1 MSRPRDWS
9 PLASSDP
16 VPGDPAEV
24 AALGYRLRNTANG
37 IAEETR
43 FLRSLC
49 TDQYWES
56 DAGTAFRA
64 RVGSTASK
72 LHRAHARYAAAA
84 EALGTTVTG
93 AGYAAA
99 LNQAQDQSARALAY
113 AQEAWSGMRSQ
124 LAIITETAPSAHPY
138 GTGYPATAAPMLDPG
153 GNPVLM
159 MSSGSDKPAVAAAK
173 RSYNSWAEDLQTAV
187 RWLGQAVQDRDDA
200 AASASARIL
209 AAIAADGLQDP
220 TGLSAFLDD
229 VGGLLDDTGRY
240 IDRNWAA
247 WVSDVAHLC
256 GWISTILGF
265 LAMIFAF
272 IPMLQPLAAALESA
286 ALTFM
291 ELSTICSLILE
302 LTGHDETQALIFDA
316 IGLVTFGLG
325 GSMLRGAAGTTDA
338 AAALSRTGWQAAA
351 DSLEEMLGRVSDEG
365 ISSVG
370 HLGELSS
377 KAAENAI
384 MENFGEAKGD
394 IPGLLHGLTSGETWQ
409 PLLHPIENIK
419 DAWMEWHLADFDTA
433 LKNGALRAAIGNAL
447 HFSSAEIAEQVE
459 KVNDVPELGTI
470 TKVTGFNFAATVV
483 RYGHLYIPVQAV
495 AVGSDVYSETTAT
508 IGWVGNE
515 IKELSGNG

>member
-1 MSRPRDWS
+1 VSRPQDWS

-37 IAEETR
+37 ISEETQ

-49 TDQYWES
+49 TDEYWDS

-64 RVGSTASK
+64 RVESTAGK

-99 LNQAQDQSARALAY
+99 LNQAQDLSARALSY
-113 AQEAWSGMRSQ
+113 AQDAWSGMRSQ
-124 LAIITETAPSAHPY
+124 LAIIAAAAPSSDPY
-138 GTGYPATAAPMLDPG
+138 GDGYPATAGPRLGSA

-159 MSSGSDKPAVAAAK
+159 MYSGSDKPEVATAK
-173 RSYNSWAEDLQTAV
+173 RNYNGWADELQAAV
-187 RWLGQAVQDRDDA
+187 QWLGQAVQDRDDA
-200 AASASARIL
+200 ASAASSRIL

-240 IDRNWAA
+240 IDHNWAA
-247 WVSDVAHLC
+247 WVSDLANLC
-256 GWISTILGF
+256 GWISTVLGF
-265 LAMIFAF
+265 LAMVFAF

-302 LTGHDETQALIFDA
+302 FTGHDETEALVFDA

-325 GSMLRGAAGTTDA
+325 GSMLRGAAGTADA
-338 AAALSRTGWQAAA
+338 AEALSRTGWEAAA
-351 DSLEEMLGRVSDEG
+351 DSMEEMLGRVSDEG
-365 ISSVG
+365 VQA
-370 HLGELSS
+370 LSDAP
-377 KAAENAI
+377 KLTARAAETAI
-384 MENFGEAKGD
+384 KEESGRAIGD
-394 IPGLLHGLTSGETWQ
+394 IPGLFRGLVSGETWQ

-433 LKNGALRAAIGNAL
+433 FKNGALRMAIGNAL
-447 HFSSAEIAEQVE
+447 HFSSAEIAEQAE

-483 RYGHLYIPVQAV
+483 RYGHMYIPVQAV
-495 AVGSDVYSETTAT
+495 AGGSDVYSETTAT

-515 IKELSGNG
+515 IKELSGHG